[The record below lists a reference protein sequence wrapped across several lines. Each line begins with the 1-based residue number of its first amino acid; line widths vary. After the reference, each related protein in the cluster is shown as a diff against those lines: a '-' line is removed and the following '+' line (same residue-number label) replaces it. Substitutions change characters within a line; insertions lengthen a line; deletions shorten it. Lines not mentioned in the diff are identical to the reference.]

1 MDNKVILQTD
11 GGARGNPGPSAV
23 AAVFY
28 NDDLEILNS
37 YSEFIGNATNNT
49 AEYKALILG
58 IESALKN
65 SYSNLDIRMD
75 SELIVKQIKGEYKVK
90 DENLKLLHAKAR
102 ELLSKVEYYTI
113 SHVRREQNKE
123 ADRLVNVCLDKI
135 SADGKS

>member
-11 GGARGNPGPSAV
+11 GGARGNPGPSAI

-28 NDDLEILNS
+28 NEDLEILNS
-37 YSEFIGNATNNT
+37 CSEFIGNATNNT